1 MSPDEAEAQT
11 LEVPVGQKSSG
22 EPVHESILV
31 AVHGPDRY
39 EVLASPA
46 FAQGVARGDLVVQSA
61 PWTELVVLQ
70 RGGNLA
76 LQVFAP
82 HPGADELVPLVA
94 EGPSCSQWPQSATVT
109 AAPKAAGS
117 RARVTTRHTSVWSHV
132 LEVMV
137 RGCGERR
144 SAALGEGV
152 GGVAAH
158 GGIRPTVGG
167 HDDAGREN
175 RW

>member
-1 MSPDEAEAQT
+1 LSPDEAEAQT

-46 FAQGVARGDLVVQSA
+46 FAQGVARGDLVAQSA
-61 PWTELVVLQ
+61 PRTELVVLR

-82 HPGADELVPLVA
+82 HPAADELVPLVA
-94 EGPSCSQWPQSATVT
+94 EWGGSLDGRSQEVT
-109 AAPKAAGS
+109 AFSVPVRLGFATIEQSLETWLRRHPGAEWYFGNVYATDG
-117 RARVTTRHTSVWSHV
+117 VTP
-132 LEVMV
+132 LE
-137 RGCGERR
+137 
-144 SAALGEGV
+144 
-152 GGVAAH
+152 
-158 GGIRPTVGG
+158 
-167 HDDAGREN
+167 
-175 RW
+175 WW